1 MICVMTAH
9 ARTSLAFG
17 QKAAPVTSGPTSV
30 AELLRRSGRGDE
42 TAFAELYDQTCSRV
56 FGLVSKV
63 VLDLALSEA
72 VTQQVY
78 LHLWRHSARF
88 DPDDGSAVGWINT
101 IAYRAAVAKLD
112 TLPLPRP
119 A

>member
-1 MICVMTAH
+1 MTVD
-9 ARTSLAFG
+9 ARTNLASG
-17 QKAAPVTSGPTSV
+17 QEAAPVIGGPTSV

-42 TAFAELYDQTCSRV
+42 TAFAELYDETCSRV
-56 FGLVSKV
+56 FGLVLKV
-63 VLDLALSEA
+63 VRDVSLSEA

-88 DPDDGSAVGWINT
+88 DSAGGSAAGWINK
-101 IAYRAAVAKLD
+101 IAYRAAVEQLHQAR
-112 TLPLPRP
+112 PLPRP